1 MAKRK
6 QSRGLG
12 DTIAKV
18 TKATGIDKVVEAIT
32 DGCGCEERRR
42 ILNEKYSYRLKV
54 VNCPTD
60 EQLVMWNEFKEVRT
74 LDINKEQKEM
84 ISRLYSSVFNVPYF
98 ETTELKPYLKMIND
112 IDKVVE

>member
-18 TKATGIDKVVEAIT
+18 TKVTGIDKLVG
-32 DGCGCEERRR
+32 DDCGCEERRR

-60 EQLVMWNEFKEVRT
+60 EQLVLWNEFKEVRT

>member
-18 TKATGIDKVVEAIT
+18 TKATGIDKLVG
-32 DGCGCEERRR
+32 DDCGCEERRR
-42 ILNEKYSYRLKV
+42 LLNEKYSYRLKV

-60 EQLVMWNEFKEVRT
+60 EQLGMWNEFKEVRT

-84 ISRLYSSVFNVPYF
+84 ISRFYSSVFNVPYF